1 MDVTTTIL
9 SILERLSAIEKRVD
23 QLETNVKSIDD
34 RVTKLERIHG

>member
-9 SILERLSAIEKRVD
+9 SILERLTAIEKRVD